1 MISKYGMS
9 RESIHYGDI
18 VESSLPLIT
27 DSKIFEPLEEDLD
40 KAASLFKERMGRFM
54 QKRKRNKKYYKIGKK
69 HNFYINEL
77 VMYRNQVQDNILDK
91 TYLGPAR
98 IIDLSEKGA
107 TIRDTKSDT
116 QMSVGFEHLR
126 KVNFEELLTLLP
138 QNFDAEIANT
148 LGTYRYRKVSESAD
162 NDTARVSDKSEESSD
177 TEMIRKTRSGKVF
190 KIKVN
195 TLSSKYIDE
204 IERGTV
210 RMLCV
215 PRVLPEIDKKPA
227 IPILRKRCKVN
238 YLRSRKDEKCSSYIE
253 DWKEHTLEKIDNYR
267 IKVIPSAFK
276 SGNRC
281 TVELILNGNKPPGRV
296 KFGKVTVHYI

>member
-1 MISKYGMS
+1 
-9 RESIHYGDI
+9 
-18 VESSLPLIT
+18 
-27 DSKIFEPLEEDLD
+27 
-40 KAASLFKERMGRFM
+40 
-54 QKRKRNKKYYKIGKK
+54 
-69 HNFYINEL
+69 
-77 VMYRNQVQDNILDK
+77 
-91 TYLGPAR
+91 
-98 IIDLSEKGA
+98 
-107 TIRDTKSDT
+107 
-116 QMSVGFEHLR
+116 
-126 KVNFEELLTLLP
+126 
-138 QNFDAEIANT
+138 
-148 LGTYRYRKVSESAD
+148 
-162 NDTARVSDKSEESSD
+162 
-177 TEMIRKTRSGKVF
+177 
-190 KIKVN
+190 VN

-253 DWKEHTLEKIDNYR
+253 NWKEHTLEKIDNYR